1 MKLSP
6 ISYFT
11 NMQSHYAK
19 AKVANFTQ
27 NNKHITFGQEH
38 DFFERALENETKSTQ
53 PQNISSSKSQKSEIE
68 DTVLDNALIRG
79 MYNESD
85 STVGEILT
93 TAGVVGV
100 PFLLIIATT
109 NFLTKNIQ
117 PEELFSASGE
127 YLGNV
132 ADYKIKDDQ
141 IKVDIKDG
149 TLKIDGTGVNLDK
162 SRYDEGLSNP
172 EKGIFKSADGKL
184 DIDLAHNKYIDQA
197 NGIIVDPD
205 AKISA
210 FTTADGELKNI
221 PLPNFGSGY
230 PTNPWTDGGL
240 PLPSYDYGPHP
251 IYDALA
257 QIRDFFFGNKDSEL
271 DTRVKDYLAENN
283 INSDTAVDII
293 KYADDIR
300 LKEYMLDNFPDLA
313 DKVNIGSI
321 DKFIENIHEQGVNYD
336 EANGLID
343 IINNDNPNPD
353 II

>member
-19 AKVANFTQ
+19 AKLANFTQ

-53 PQNISSSKSQKSEIE
+53 PQNISNSKSQKSEIE
-68 DTVLDNALIRG
+68 DTVLDNALISG

-109 NFLTKNIQ
+109 NFLTKNVQ

-132 ADYKIKDDQ
+132 ADFKVKDNQ
-141 IKVDIKDG
+141 IKVDIADG

-162 SRYDEGLSNP
+162 SRYDADLSNP
-172 EKGIFKSADGKL
+172 EKGVFKSADGSL
-184 DIDLAHNKYIDQA
+184 DIDLANNKYIDKE
-197 NGIIVDPD
+197 NGIIVDPQ
-205 AKISA
+205 KHISA
-210 FTTADGELKNI
+210 FTTRDGNLHNI
-221 PLPNFGSGY
+221 PIQNFGSGY
-230 PTNPWTDGGL
+230 PTRPEDSRWQDYHPVEDT
-240 PLPSYDYGPHP
+240 PLNQE
-251 IYDALA
+251 IY
-257 QIRDFFFGNKDSEL
+257 E
-271 DTRVKDYLAENN
+271 YLKEHYIPKIAANN
-283 INSDTAVDII
+283 II

-313 DKVNIGSI
+313 EKVNISSI
-321 DKFIENIHEQGVNYD
+321 DQFVENIHAHGVNYD
-336 EANGLID
+336 DANGLID
-343 IINNDNPNPD
+343 IINNDYTNPD
-353 II
+353 M